1 MAEREGFEPPE
12 LSLNG
17 FQDRRLKPLGHLSV
31 PENLFLQAPSA
42 QSCDHVLFP
51 GFYPLRPAHILPEHF
66 RNHHGSVGLLIV
78 LQDRHDRTSHGK
90 A

>member
-17 FQDRRLKPLGHLSV
+17 FQDRRLKPLGHLSG
-31 PENLFLQAPSA
+31 ENPISLLCGLRGKLLFSW
-42 QSCDHVLFP
+42 
-51 GFYPLRPAHILPEHF
+51 FYFFRTAHILPERF
-66 RNHHGSVGLLIV
+66 RDNNGSIRLLIV
-78 LQDRHDRTSHGK
+78 FQDRHDRTSHGK